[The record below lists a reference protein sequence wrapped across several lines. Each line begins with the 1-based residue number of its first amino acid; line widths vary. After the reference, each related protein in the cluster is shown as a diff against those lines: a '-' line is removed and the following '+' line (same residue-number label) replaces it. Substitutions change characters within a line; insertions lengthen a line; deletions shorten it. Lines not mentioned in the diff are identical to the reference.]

1 MKLSQKLKIF
11 VSRVE
16 IAIAVV
22 LFFFMLYACG
32 KYIDIKINGKT
43 SSLPPIPE
51 YQKQILLKTGAAE
64 NKVYIDNMIEPLFI
78 GFKDGDT
85 AICATF
91 DKEARASLKN
101 IVTPM
106 LYSLFSGT
114 SEKIDFDD
122 ENKKKQFI
130 KQLCEKEKYIFVSY
144 YDDIPAGIFLPCL
157 SSDYEISQKSMYF
170 DVQSVFILEDE
181 NGRIYAV
188 ALSKDGNAN
197 KLIPEEN
204 ILFGKISTQEYDISD
219 GYSYFTFDD
228 QEGIHPVFV
237 SSFITNK
244 YQIKTISEK
253 FGKDESAFWIQ
264 DLFDIFSVNSNFVKS
279 YSSKNDSEMI
289 YVDDEN
295 ELFVNDEGY
304 VEYKANSSGV
314 SLENY
319 LDYSVGVTGEYSFTD
334 KIFAIKNL
342 VNLLNFDKSDHR
354 YCVVGIDYEEKEDK
368 LKIYLKS
375 FINGVSV
382 SSYDYDAAFEI
393 KGNYLVSARLY
404 LYKCTMLD
412 EYSVC
417 LNQSYVNEL
426 FDESQQTHGTELLYY
441 PLLEREEMQGKYFVS
456 WARLSQEE

>member
-1 MKLSQKLKIF
+1 M
-11 VSRVE
+11 
-16 IAIAVV
+16 
-22 LFFFMLYACG
+22 
-32 KYIDIKINGKT
+32 
-43 SSLPPIPE
+43 
-51 YQKQILLKTGAAE
+51 
-64 NKVYIDNMIEPLFI
+64 
-78 GFKDGDT
+78 
-85 AICATF
+85 
-91 DKEARASLKN
+91 
-101 IVTPM
+101 
-106 LYSLFSGT
+106 
-114 SEKIDFDD
+114 
-122 ENKKKQFI
+122 
-130 KQLCEKEKYIFVSY
+130 
-144 YDDIPAGIFLPCL
+144 
-157 SSDYEISQKSMYF
+157 
-170 DVQSVFILEDE
+170 
-181 NGRIYAV
+181 
-188 ALSKDGNAN
+188 
-197 KLIPEEN
+197 
-204 ILFGKISTQEYDISD
+204 
-219 GYSYFTFDD
+219 
-228 QEGIHPVFV
+228 
-237 SSFITNK
+237 
-244 YQIKTISEK
+244 
-253 FGKDESAFWIQ
+253 
-264 DLFDIFSVNSNFVKS
+264 FDIFSVNSNFVKS